1 MNAWAI
7 GCRANEIAVKVQPMV
22 QAHLKSELCRARN
35 ALDYRTRDQ
44 AEWVRYHQQR
54 VATKI
59 RLVFQLQPLK
69 RSAT

>member
-1 MNAWAI
+1 MN
-7 GCRANEIAVKVQPMV
+7 GCMTECRANEVAFKVQPMIE
-22 QAHLKSELCRARN
+22 AHFKSELCRARN

-59 RLVFQLQPLK
+59 RLVL
-69 RSAT
+69 